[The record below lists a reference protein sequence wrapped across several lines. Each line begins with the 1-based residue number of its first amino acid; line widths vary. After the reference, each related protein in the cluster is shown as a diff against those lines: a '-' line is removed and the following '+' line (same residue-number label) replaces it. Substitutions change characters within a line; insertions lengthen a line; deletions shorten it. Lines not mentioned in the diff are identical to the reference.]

1 MKYAYDLHIHT
12 ALSPC
17 GDNDMTPNNIVNMA
31 LIKEL
36 DIIAI
41 TDHNSCENAKAVIE
55 AAQNTNLTVVP
66 GMEVESLEEIHIIC
80 LFPKLEY
87 ALQMQ
92 QIVYDSLPNLKNRV
106 DIFGNQFIYNNND
119 EIIGENERML
129 ITATN
134 LSINQIIQ
142 SANDMN
148 GIAYPAHIDRDSY
161 SILSNLGIIPRDL
174 NINIIEFSKYISP
187 KDFIFQNGY
196 LQKYLYVQNS
206 DAHYLEDIMERIN
219 FIELEDKTL
228 NSIITKLKG

>member
-55 AAQNTNLTVVP
+55 AAQNTSLTVVP
-66 GMEVESLEEIHIIC
+66 GMEVESLEEVHIIC

-92 QIVYDSLPNLKNRV
+92 QIVYDNLPNLKNRV

-174 NINIIEFSKYISP
+174 NINIIEFSKYVSP

>member
-55 AAQNTNLTVVP
+55 VAQNTSLTVVP
-66 GMEVESLEEIHIIC
+66 GMEVESLEEVHIIC

-174 NINIIEFSKYISP
+174 NINIIEFSKYVSP